1 VATLEL
7 TLPSASYKGARRR
20 QFFDDVLTRMRAV
33 PGVENV
39 AVVNELPL
47 RGKSSISITV
57 EAEGRPRDPNEEM
70 WFAQLLHTTP
80 SYFETL
86 GIPLLRGRTFTV
98 PFDSARPR
106 EVIVNETLARR
117 LWPGEDPLGRRM
129 SSPMRGPAPVV
140 VGVVGDVRAVS
151 LESER
156 TPQMYYDLGAAPP
169 SNAALLA
176 RGTLEPRALA
186 ARLQDAVHAVDPSQA
201 VYNVRPM
208 SEVISGAI
216 APRRANTFL
225 ITLFG
230 VVAVGLAAI
239 GVYGVIAYGVA
250 RRTREI
256 GIRMALGARPGD
268 VVGLVVREGLALA
281 AVGVAIGLA
290 GAWALRQFLAGL
302 LYGITPN
309 DPLAFGGAALVLLG
323 IAAAAT
329 LIPARHALR
338 VDPAR
343 AIRTE

>member
-1 VATLEL
+1 
-7 TLPSASYKGARRR
+7 
-20 QFFDDVLTRMRAV
+20 
-33 PGVENV
+33 
-39 AVVNELPL
+39 
-47 RGKSSISITV
+47 
-57 EAEGRPRDPNEEM
+57 
-70 WFAQLLHTTP
+70 
-80 SYFETL
+80 L
-86 GIPLLRGRTFTV
+86 GSRGRTFTH
-98 PFDSARPR
+98 PYDSTRPP
-106 EVIVNETLARR
+106 EVIINQSLAAK
-117 LWPGEDPLGRRM
+117 LWPGEDPIGRRLANTIGGT
-129 SSPMRGPAPVV
+129 PTV

-156 TPQMYYDLGAAPP
+156 MPQMYFPIAGTPP

-176 RGTLEPRALA
+176 RGTLEPRVLA
-186 ARLQDAVHAVDPSQA
+186 MRLQEAVRAVDPAQA

-208 SEVISGAI
+208 AEVISGAI

-256 GIRMALGARPGD
+256 GIRMALGAQPGA
-268 VVGLVVREGLALA
+268 VVRLVVREGIALA
-281 AVGVAIGLA
+281 AVGVVIGLA
-290 GAWALRQFLAGL
+290 GAWVLRRVLEGL
-302 LYGITPN
+302 LYGVTPD

-323 IAAAAT
+323 IAVAAT
-329 LIPARHALR
+329 LIPARQALR